1 MEYIRNMSNY
11 NKIQFTD
18 LQNQLAKL
26 LIQKKLHKKLIIVNF
41 LNVAIGLISSWL
53 LFQISIG
60 ELKLIY
66 PYVFLDIFHTMID
79 STYILDTNTEIAN
92 IIRYE
97 FKINAITQYKN
108 LSFDSKNKA
117 LAETFYQ
124 KMIQASDSFYQL
136 ISWGIPNIFKLIGS
150 FIQCLIIF
158 YFKKLS
164 IPFGLILVINLIAY
178 YKYIKNKQKDFS
190 DCIKTTRES
199 NDKIRSLVNIS
210 LPMFQYNEKSPE
222 YITNLTNTIDQSWYN
237 VDNKMNH
244 IMTITRIINKLGII
258 IISLGFNESVSGFL
272 LLVNTFGSLN
282 SSISSLTAFMSQN
295 NRYETNYDSYI
306 KFFKNL
312 NYQEE
317 PEKFVLPQT
326 ITIKSININHG
337 GFNMSFGPNISSLQ
351 ISIGHKI
358 LIRGRTG
365 HGKSTFI
372 NALMG
377 KIKGI
382 EFDLATPENYF
393 HSYVEMYQNIREKLP
408 TSSISIRKIFDDDPN
423 DDLIIRCLK
432 PCFPDDDLD
441 RIFSNLIKS
450 HTDKEILDNA
460 DKEISDMP
468 NKKIDPDNA
477 DIKIDEDYDI
487 EKGICMSTENSNLI
501 DNLNNPNYPNDP
513 KKPNALDVDIAERIS
528 GGEKTRLALATRIY
542 QMITKPDKHI
552 LILDEPEQG
561 SDPEVAVKVIGNI
574 IRMFHDRTIIMISHI
589 CECQLNALK
598 IKWDHKLS
606 ISRGKIDLL

>member
-18 LQNQLAKL
+18 LQNQLVKL

-60 ELKLIY
+60 DIKLIY

-158 YFKKLS
+158 YFKRLS

-178 YKYIKNKQKDFS
+178 YKYIKNKQKEFS

-199 NDKIRSLVNIS
+199 NDKIRSLVSIS

-222 YITNLTNTIDQSWYN
+222 YITNLTNTIDQSWYT

-244 IMTITRIINKLGII
+244 IMTITRIINKFGII

-282 SSISSLTAFMSQN
+282 GSISSLTAFMSQN

-337 GFNMSFGPNISSLQ
+337 GFNMSFGSNISSLQ

-408 TSSISIRKIFDDDPN
+408 TSSISIRKIFDDDQN

-450 HTDKEILDNA
+450 HNDKEMLD
-460 DKEISDMP
+460 K
-468 NKKIDPDNA
+468 
-477 DIKIDEDYDI
+477 KIDEDYDI
-487 EKGICMSTENSNLI
+487 EKGICTSTEHSNLI
-501 DNLNNPNYPNDP
+501 DNLNYPNDP
-513 KKPNALDVDIAERIS
+513 NDPNDPNYPKKPNPLDVDIAERIS

-589 CECQLNALK
+589 CECQLNALG
-598 IKWDHKLS
+598 IVWDHKLS